1 MKFLLDHDVPTE
13 AARVLCQGG
22 HEVVELRN
30 ALPRD
35 TPDAEVF
42 RYARLNRLLLVTC
55 NRDDFLALAAQEP
68 TFGLIILVRR
78 RSRMAECG
86 ELLRLID
93 RAGEAGLTGNINYA

>member
-13 AARVLCQGG
+13 AARVLSQGG

-30 ALPRD
+30 VLPRD
-35 TPDAEVF
+35 TLDAEVF

-55 NRDDFLALAAQEP
+55 NRDDFLALAATES

-78 RSRMAECG
+78 RSRMAECS
-86 ELLRLID
+86 ELLRLIA
-93 RAGEAGLTGNINYA
+93 RAGETGLRDNINYA

>member
-1 MKFLLDHDVPTE
+1 MKFLPDHDVPTE
-13 AARVLCQGG
+13 AARVLSQGG
-22 HEVVELRN
+22 HEVVELTN
-30 ALPRD
+30 VLPRD
-35 TPDAEVF
+35 TADSEVL
-42 RYARLNRLLLVTC
+42 RYAHLHQLLLVTC

>member
-13 AARVLCQGG
+13 AARVLSQGG

-30 ALPRD
+30 VLPRD
-35 TPDAEVF
+35 AADAEVL
-42 RYARLNRLLLVTC
+42 RYARLHRHFLVTC
-55 NRDDFLALAAQEP
+55 NRDDFLELAAQEP
-68 TFGLIILVRR
+68 TFGLIILIRR

-93 RAGEAGLTGNINYA
+93 RAGESGLRGNINYA